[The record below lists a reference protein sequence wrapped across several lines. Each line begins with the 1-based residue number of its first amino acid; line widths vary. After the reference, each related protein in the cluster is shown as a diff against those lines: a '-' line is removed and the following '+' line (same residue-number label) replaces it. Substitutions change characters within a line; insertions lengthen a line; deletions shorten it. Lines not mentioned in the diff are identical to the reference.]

1 MKISELVKILEGV
14 KFAHGDIEVK
24 ISTDDPVC
32 YDISETQILLRNFE
46 TFSEVFVLTKKS

>member
-14 KFAHGDIEVK
+14 KFAHGDIDVK
-24 ISTDDPVC
+24 ISTDEPVC
-32 YDISETQILLRNFE
+32 YDINETQILLRNFE